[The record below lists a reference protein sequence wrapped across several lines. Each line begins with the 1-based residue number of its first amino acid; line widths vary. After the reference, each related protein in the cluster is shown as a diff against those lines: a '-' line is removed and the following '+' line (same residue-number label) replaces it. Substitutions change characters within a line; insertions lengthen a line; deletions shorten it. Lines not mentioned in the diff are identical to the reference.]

1 MEPDFYRV
9 APPEITVHFERI
21 YNGDWGNQPKSFEY
35 AVHHIGISSK
45 EAATVDAAL
54 FGFDAGTMN
63 EAVSRGDRSLAKMKS
78 GIGVCACTSGPYHN
92 GYIQFERE
100 MPQGPPWPQKHTAR
114 NGTQP

>member
-1 MEPDFYRV
+1 LAPTADYVMEPDFYRV

-21 YNGDWGNQPKSFEY
+21 FNGDWGNQPEPSEY

-63 EAVSRGDRSLAKMKS
+63 EAVRGGARSPANMKPS
-78 GIGVCACTSGPYHN
+78 I
-92 GYIQFERE
+92 
-100 MPQGPPWPQKHTAR
+100 
-114 NGTQP
+114 